1 MKKLT
6 KYINEWK
13 YDNDKNVSYKPHEI
27 YKRKV
32 KDQDE
37 LDRTL
42 NAMLR
47 VEIGPGTKDKPAD
60 LNDID
65 ISAMDNLSE
74 IFFDSEFEYIDISNW
89 DVTNVVNV
97 SRMFYRSK
105 LKSINMSNWNLKK
118 FEWGMGGSQVFD
130 NCKNLKVV
138 DLSNIKETEPN
149 WNFISTITDNYKR
162 SKIKFIEPKWVEEYR

>member
-1 MKKLT
+1 MKTLKT
-6 KYINEWK
+6 YINEWK

-27 YKRKV
+27 YKTKV

-42 NAMLR
+42 NAKLR
-47 VEIGPGTKDKPAD
+47 VEIGPGTKDNPAD

-118 FEWGMGGSQVFD
+118 FEWGMHGSQVFD
-130 NCKNLKVV
+130 YCKNLKVV

-149 WNFISTITDNYKR
+149 WNFISTITGNYRR